1 MTVDYEGAFKQ
12 NFVTNA
18 FNGCEDILVLDR
30 IFRQVGDMIK
40 FRKELLSKAP
50 PKSLKDVVKNLIP
63 PKSIA
68 RSVEGSEL
76 LDYMTDASKIEN
88 VVVGDVESTTS
99 DVEEE
104 ELEETKENTTTSA
117 TFEMLLNV
125 PSTLFVLLTGHSMN
139 NELEED
145 ASFLNEKGRLFD
157 SHKTSTLFLAHR
169 TKLFSDYNEA
179 RRSVKRRIEPK
190 NK

>member
-1 MTVDYEGAFKQ
+1 MLQKLTEDSTKTPNPDRSEIIDLTLKAWGKVTMDYEGAFKQ

-88 VVVGDVESTTS
+88 VVVGDVEFTTT
-99 DVEEE
+99 DKEEE
-104 ELEETKENTTTSA
+104 ELEETE
-117 TFEMLLNV
+117 
-125 PSTLFVLLTGHSMN
+125 
-139 NELEED
+139 
-145 ASFLNEKGRLFD
+145 
-157 SHKTSTLFLAHR
+157 
-169 TKLFSDYNEA
+169 
-179 RRSVKRRIEPK
+179 
-190 NK
+190 